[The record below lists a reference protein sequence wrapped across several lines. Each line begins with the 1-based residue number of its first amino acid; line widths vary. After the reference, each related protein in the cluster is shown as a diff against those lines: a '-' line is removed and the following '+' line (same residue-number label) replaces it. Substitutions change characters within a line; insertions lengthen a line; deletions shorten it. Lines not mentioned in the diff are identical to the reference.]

1 MRNNSTALT
10 KLTIS
15 IYRCTQIYID
25 KKLEEFGLTTGSYP
39 YLLVL
44 NANEGISQNDIS
56 RELNVDKA
64 MSARTIK
71 KLIEFEYVRK
81 EQNVEDIRAYKL
93 YITDKGKA
101 VIPKIIKITDAW
113 ANILTE
119 GNEDKEFETSI
130 RFLEKVLN
138 NAEKY
143 KKV

>member
-1 MRNNSTALT
+1 MNSGTLSLT
-10 KLTIS
+10 KLTNS

-25 KKLEEFGLTTGSYP
+25 QGLKEFRLTTGSYP

-64 MSARTIK
+64 MSTRIIRR
-71 KLIEFEYVRK
+71 LIELEYVRK
-81 EQNVEDIRAYKL
+81 EQNVEDTRAYKL

-101 VIPKIIKITDAW
+101 IIPEIIKVINSWVD
-113 ANILTE
+113 ILTE
-119 GNEDKEFETSI
+119 GNEDKEVEISI
-130 RFLEKVLN
+130 KFLEKVLN

-143 KKV
+143 KKI